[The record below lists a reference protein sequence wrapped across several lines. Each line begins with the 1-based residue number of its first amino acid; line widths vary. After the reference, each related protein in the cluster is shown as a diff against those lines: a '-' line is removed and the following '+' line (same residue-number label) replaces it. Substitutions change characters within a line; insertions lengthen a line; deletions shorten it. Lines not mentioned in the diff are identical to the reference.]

1 MVTVF
6 FVKFVRKSKKRAQA
20 KNNPGRGTKGAA
32 DEEKRQS
39 SPVASIILG
48 TVGIVNK
55 NAPGGCSRRNRKR
68 MLMELFAISISCCDY
83 KSQQSPCQRGAGK
96 KHSAR

>member
-20 KNNPGRGTKGAA
+20 KNNPGRATKGDA

-48 TVGIVNK
+48 TVRIVNK
-55 NAPGGCSRRNRKR
+55 NSARWATRRNRKR
-68 MLMELFAISISCCDY
+68 MLIELFAISISCCDY
-83 KSQQSPCQRGAGK
+83 KSQQSPCQRE
-96 KHSAR
+96 